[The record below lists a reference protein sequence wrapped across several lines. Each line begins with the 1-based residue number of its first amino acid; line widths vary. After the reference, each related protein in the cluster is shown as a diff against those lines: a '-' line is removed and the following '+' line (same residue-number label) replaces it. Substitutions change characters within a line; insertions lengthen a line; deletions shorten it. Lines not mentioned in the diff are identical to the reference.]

1 MHYFPVV
8 GVAVGLTALTFQVL
22 VLYPWHETIS
32 EDFQALEVS
41 VTPGCN
47 DIVFAVMH
55 NSWQPLLH

>member
-8 GVAVGLTALTFQVL
+8 GVAVGLAAFSFQVL

-41 VTPGCN
+41 T
-47 DIVFAVMH
+47 DAIFTVMH
-55 NSWQPLLH
+55 NY